1 MIDLTIRDLV
11 LANPTEPQL
20 SMLAELPDETSITVG
35 ETVEAFVRAAPEA
48 TVILNWSKGGELL
61 ERVLAMAPKVRWVHV
76 RSAGLDG
83 LLSPALVAS
92 PVPLTNGRGAFS
104 ESLGEFAIGAA
115 LFFAKDLRRMVR
127 SQEAGQWDQ
136 FDVAWLAGAT
146 MGIVGFGDIGH
157 ACAWRAR
164 AMGMKV
170 LALRR
175 HPAPDADADEVLG
188 PGRLSELLAR
198 SDYLVLSA
206 PLTPETE
213 GIIGAVEL
221 AAMKSTAVLI
231 NVGRGPLVREA
242 DLVEALR
249 ARQIRGAALDV
260 FDREPLPDGHPYYS
274 LDNLLLSPH
283 CADHTFDWLER
294 AMRLFLDNFDRYR
307 RGLPLA
313 NVVDKRRG
321 Y

>member
-1 MIDLTIRDLV
+1 MQNQSLLV